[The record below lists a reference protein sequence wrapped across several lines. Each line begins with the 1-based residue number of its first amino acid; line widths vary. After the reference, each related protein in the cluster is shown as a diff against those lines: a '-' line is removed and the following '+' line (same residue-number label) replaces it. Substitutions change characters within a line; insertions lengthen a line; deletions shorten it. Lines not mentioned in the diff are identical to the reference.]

1 MFELLDIEEADGEL
15 TVSESVP
22 LLLLLKEELDPATLE
37 LLDDKE
43 AVIDAEEVVLVT
55 EVVVVVT
62 MFPA

>member
-22 LLLLLKEELDPATLE
+22 LLLLKEELDPATLE